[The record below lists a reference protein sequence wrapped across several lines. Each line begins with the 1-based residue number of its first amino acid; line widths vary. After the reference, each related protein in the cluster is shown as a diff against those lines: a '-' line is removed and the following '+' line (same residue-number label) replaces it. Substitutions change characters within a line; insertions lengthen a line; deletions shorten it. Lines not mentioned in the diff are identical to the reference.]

1 MIMISAT
8 KDAGDKIGS
17 FARRKA
23 GIDTRETTNQIGKI
37 VMNIS
42 LKSAFGMAKSDTSIG
57 VLITVNAKRIELAA
71 YVLA

>member
-1 MIMISAT
+1 MMSTT

-17 FARRKA
+17 SARRKT
-23 GIDTRETTNQIGKI
+23 GIETKETTNQIGKT

-42 LKSAFGMAKSDTSIG
+42 LKSAFGMAKSDTSTG